1 MPKKKNIEQIENQL
15 KQWGLY
21 LIDKT
26 QYKNTHT
33 KVDMIDIDGYKYY
46 VSYDNML
53 YNYKHHCQSDIV
65 GKINPYSMEN
75 LQIYIK
81 KHGSNTQ
88 IIDKQYVN
96 QKHLIRLICGKC
108 GKHYTDTCG
117 HIMTK
122 SHIYCQQCG
131 IQRRAN
137 DRRTGAEE
145 VQKILNK
152 YDMQLLNSNFQTTQ
166 HIEVMDKEGYKSSC
180 ANLYNIQQGQGFVR
194 NHKHN
199 LYTAYNIDLYL
210 QKHNFMTRVADLTP
224 RHIEVKYDKIGFIC
238 SNCGEVFDSTFDNI
252 KYGHNTLCTKCHK
265 QMSNLEYK
273 VKTYLEEHN
282 IKFVTQKRFEQC
294 KYKRALPFDF
304 YLIDYN
310 CVIEVQGEQHYYN
323 HPWFTQNLKERQFY
337 DNIKKD
343 FCIKHNIK
351 YLALPFWLINN
362 KPQTYKNKINE
373 IIAN

>member
-33 KVDMIDIDGYKYY
+33 KVDMIDTDGYKYY

-96 QKHLIRLICGKC
+96 QKHLIHLICGKC

-131 IQRRAN
+131 IQRRTN
-137 DRRTGAEE
+137 DRRTDAEE

-166 HIEVMDKEGYKSSC
+166 HIEVIDKEGYKSSC

-252 KYGHNTLCTKCHK
+252 K
-265 QMSNLEYK
+265 
-273 VKTYLEEHN
+273 
-282 IKFVTQKRFEQC
+282 
-294 KYKRALPFDF
+294 
-304 YLIDYN
+304 
-310 CVIEVQGEQHYYN
+310 
-323 HPWFTQNLKERQFY
+323 
-337 DNIKKD
+337 
-343 FCIKHNIK
+343 
-351 YLALPFWLINN
+351 
-362 KPQTYKNKINE
+362 
-373 IIAN
+373 

>member
-33 KVDMIDIDGYKYY
+33 KVDMIDTDGYKYY

-131 IQRRAN
+131 VQRRAN
-137 DRRTGAEE
+137 DRRTNAEE

-166 HIEVMDKEGYKSSC
+166 HIEVIDKEGYKSSC

-273 VKTYLEEHN
+273 VKTYLEKHN

>member
-33 KVDMIDIDGYKYY
+33 KVDMIDTDGYKYY

-137 DRRTGAEE
+137 DRRTDAEE

-362 KPQTYKNKINE
+362 EPQTYKNKINE

>member
-96 QKHLIRLICGKC
+96 QKHLIHLICGKC

-137 DRRTGAEE
+137 DRRTDAEE

>member
-33 KVDMIDIDGYKYY
+33 KVDMIDTDGYKYY

-137 DRRTGAEE
+137 DRRTDAEE

>member
-1 MPKKKNIEQIENQL
+1 
-15 KQWGLY
+15 
-21 LIDKT
+21 
-26 QYKNTHT
+26 
-33 KVDMIDIDGYKYY
+33 
-46 VSYDNML
+46 
-53 YNYKHHCQSDIV
+53 
-65 GKINPYSMEN
+65 
-75 LQIYIK
+75 
-81 KHGSNTQ
+81 
-88 IIDKQYVN
+88 
-96 QKHLIRLICGKC
+96 
-108 GKHYTDTCG
+108 
-117 HIMTK
+117 
-122 SHIYCQQCG
+122 
-131 IQRRAN
+131 
-137 DRRTGAEE
+137 
-145 VQKILNK
+145 
-152 YDMQLLNSNFQTTQ
+152 
-166 HIEVMDKEGYKSSC
+166 
-180 ANLYNIQQGQGFVR
+180 
-194 NHKHN
+194 
-199 LYTAYNIDLYL
+199 
-210 QKHNFMTRVADLTP
+210 MTRVADLTP

-252 KYGHNTLCTKCHK
+252 KYGHNTLCTKCYK

-362 KPQTYKNKINE
+362 EPQTYKNKINE

>member
-96 QKHLIRLICGKC
+96 QKHLIHLICGKC

-137 DRRTGAEE
+137 DRRTDAEE

-238 SNCGEVFDSTFDNI
+238 SNCGEVFESTFDNI
-252 KYGHNTLCTKCHK
+252 KHGHNTLCTKCHK

-273 VKTYLEEHN
+273 VKTYLEECN

-362 KPQTYKNKINE
+362 EPQTYKNKINE

>member
-33 KVDMIDIDGYKYY
+33 KVDMIDTDGYKYY

-96 QKHLIRLICGKC
+96 QKHLIHLICGKC

-137 DRRTGAEE
+137 DSRTDAEE

-337 DNIKKD
+337 DNNKKD

>member
-1 MPKKKNIEQIENQL
+1 
-15 KQWGLY
+15 
-21 LIDKT
+21 
-26 QYKNTHT
+26 
-33 KVDMIDIDGYKYY
+33 
-46 VSYDNML
+46 
-53 YNYKHHCQSDIV
+53 
-65 GKINPYSMEN
+65 
-75 LQIYIK
+75 
-81 KHGSNTQ
+81 
-88 IIDKQYVN
+88 
-96 QKHLIRLICGKC
+96 
-108 GKHYTDTCG
+108 
-117 HIMTK
+117 MTK

-137 DRRTGAEE
+137 DRRTDAEE

-273 VKTYLEEHN
+273 VKTYLEECN

-323 HPWFTQNLKERQFY
+323 SHWFTQNLKERQFY

-362 KPQTYKNKINE
+362 EPQTYKNKINE

>member
-33 KVDMIDIDGYKYY
+33 KVDMIDTDGYKYY

-96 QKHLIRLICGKC
+96 QKHLIHLICGKC

-137 DRRTGAEE
+137 DRRTDAEE

-273 VKTYLEEHN
+273 VKTYLEECN

-362 KPQTYKNKINE
+362 EPQTYKNKINE